1 MGVPFTVDAD
11 LDLGRST
18 QPWLRSAGADVYIR
32 RGAVPTALRGVEARR
47 SNWEC
52 AGERV
57 LIRSGGMR
65 FLVEGGRTIDYAAPP
80 NTDPLDL
87 RFFLLGTPWLA
98 LAAQRGLLPLHA
110 SAVAQGADV
119 FAFSGPPG
127 VGKSTLAAALSANGH
142 ALFGDDS
149 LLLDP
154 TGAEDA
160 AGVDGVR
167 CFAYKDMKL
176 SRTGARLA
184 GVAPGAPANSGRQGK
199 FYVEVP
205 RRTPQATGRL
215 KALCLLTSRPSR
227 DALSALKGPQAML
240 VLQASLH
247 RLYLVDA
254 IVGTQRLADWMIE
267 LAKRVDVHIFR
278 RSMDEG
284 HFHSSLA
291 TLASALP
298 LPFPPPFQSFLPARI
313 AALPAG
319 VVNNAPTQAHARAGA
334 LESA

>member
-1 MGVPFTVDAD
+1 MDLGVPFTVDAD
-11 LDLGRST
+11 LELGRST
-18 QPWLRSAGADVYIR
+18 QPWLRSTGADVYIR

-47 SNWEC
+47 DNWEC

-57 LIRSGGMR
+57 LIRSGRMR
-65 FLVEGGRTIDYAAPP
+65 FLVEGGRAIDYAAPP

-98 LAAQRGLLPLHA
+98 LAAQRGLLPLNA

-154 TGAEDA
+154 AGA
-160 AGVDGVR
+160 AGADGADGMN
-167 CFAYKDMKL
+167 CYAYKDMKL
-176 SRTGARLA
+176 SRTSAQLA
-184 GVAPGAPANSGRQGK
+184 GVAPAGPANSGRRGK

-205 RRTPQATGRL
+205 RRTPDATGRL

-227 DALSALKGPQAML
+227 DALSTLKGRQAML
-240 VLQASLH
+240 VLHGSLH
-247 RLYLVDA
+247 RVNLINA
-254 IVGTQRLADWMIE
+254 IVGTQRLADWMVE

-278 RSMDEG
+278 RNMEAER
-284 HFHSSLA
+284 FRSSLT
-291 TLASALP
+291 TLASALSFPAPPCSP
-298 LPFPPPFQSFLPARI
+298 LLPPQQRAD
-313 AALPAG
+313 
-319 VVNNAPTQAHARAGA
+319 AHLRPRQ
-334 LESA
+334 EPS